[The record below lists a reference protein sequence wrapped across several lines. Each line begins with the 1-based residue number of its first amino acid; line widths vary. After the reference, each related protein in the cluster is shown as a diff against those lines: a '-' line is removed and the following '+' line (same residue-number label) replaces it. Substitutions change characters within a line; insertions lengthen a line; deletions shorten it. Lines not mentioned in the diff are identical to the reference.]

1 MNDSS
6 DKAVWTK
13 IDEAVAA
20 TSEID
25 LTASRMDEIV
35 LSATG
40 HEGIVEGLFAAAK
53 KTRQTVE
60 HGTHAHEDGPFLG
73 CVGLLALVTAA
84 AAAGGIFG
92 RFGQSPGWTWMPP
105 ALSPVVAVLVVLLA
119 AASFRRPAGQSSARL
134 SMFALVLVVV
144 AGGVT
149 LFLPGVK
156 PWEQASIV
164 ISVVVTGAA
173 VVWMHVGRAR
183 NAESARDHDLAGLR
197 ARREA
202 RSSLV
207 DERNRATQ
215 ELEERLRREQVDFA
229 YLEGLWAHAAERAQR
244 RGATG
249 LVRTSGPIG
258 ASKLASILDIP
269 RDHRDDADELT
280 EAAWEAKRD
289 PR

>member
-6 DKAVWTK
+6 DKAVRSR
-13 IDEAVAA
+13 IDDAVSA
-20 TSEID
+20 TPEID
-25 LTASRMDEIV
+25 LTASRMDEVV
-35 LSATG
+35 LNATG
-40 HEGIVEGLFAAAK
+40 NDGIVDDLFVAAK
-53 KTRQTVE
+53 KTRQSME

-105 ALSPVVAVLVVLLA
+105 VLSPMVAVLLVVLA
-119 AASFRRPAGQSSARL
+119 AASFRRPARQSSAR
-134 SMFALVLVVV
+134 MGTFALVLVVV

-156 PWEQASIV
+156 LWEQVSIV

-183 NAESARDHDLAGLR
+183 NAEAARDRDLAFLR

-202 RSSLV
+202 RASLAE
-207 DERNRATQ
+207 ERVRATQ
-215 ELEERLRREQVDFA
+215 ELEERLRREQVDFV
-229 YLEGLWAHAAERAQR
+229 YLESLWAHAAERAQR
-244 RGATG
+244 RGVTG
-249 LVRTSGPIG
+249 IDRVPGPIG

-269 RDHRDDADELT
+269 RDHRDEADELT
-280 EAAWEAKRD
+280 EAGWETKRD